1 MKLIKRSAL
10 ALAILL
16 PLSGFAQEPAKGN
29 APVDKSAPAV
39 TLTESVELQG
49 IVTAIVPKTRSI
61 TVKGAAGNEITFTA
75 GPQVKNF
82 KQIKL
87 GDVVTLNYQAA
98 LALDLRKGGG
108 RFRERIESEQAVS
121 APAGAK
127 PAGGIERTLTVIAD
141 VTAVDAASGTITL
154 RGPQRSVEL
163 AVKDKDLLRDIRVG
177 DQIAATYREAV
188 LVAVTVAPP
197 PAAAMQ

>member
-10 ALAILL
+10 AVAILL

>member
-16 PLSGFAQEPAKGN
+16 PLSGFAQESPKGN

-49 IVTAIVPKTRSI
+49 IVTAIIPKTRSI
-61 TVKGAAGNEITFTA
+61 TVKGATGNEITFTA